1 LQEAAMESAI
11 EYMLPLMKK
20 WKIVPEMVTDH
31 RTVSPNRKVDL
42 KKEEFEKFHALL
54 KKRYNEK

>member
-31 RTVSPNRKVDL
+31 RTVSPGRKVDL

-54 KKRYNEK
+54 RKKYNG